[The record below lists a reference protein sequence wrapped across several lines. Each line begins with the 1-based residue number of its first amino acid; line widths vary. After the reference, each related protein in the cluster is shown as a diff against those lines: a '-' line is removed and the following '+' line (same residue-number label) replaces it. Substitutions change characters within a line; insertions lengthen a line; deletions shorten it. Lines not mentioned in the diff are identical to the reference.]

1 MPLHNH
7 YYYDEDS
14 CEFIPIEYSRT
25 EQVVYNLSIWLL
37 TGVILSGIGLTLLS
51 NYVGTPAELALKAEN
66 EALYSQLEETKESII
81 QLDNQL
87 QEIAQT
93 DNEVYRSVLGLN
105 PISYDERQAG
115 IGGADSYQ
123 EFDSFSE
130 STSELLKWTASKLDN
145 LERRIG
151 IQKLSFEE
159 LKKAYNENAEKLR
172 HLPAIKPTKGIII
185 SGFGMRDHPIL
196 MYSRM
201 HDGLDFRAE
210 IGSNVFATADGTVRY
225 AGLRGNLGRIV
236 VIDHGYG
243 YETLYAHLS
252 SIPKEIRS
260 GTKVT
265 RGQLIAYSGNSGLTQ
280 GPHLHYEVHYN
291 RISVDPINYLFA
303 DISPEEYLM
312 YKEIAE
318 TNTKS
323 MD

>member
-1 MPLHNH
+1 MPLNNH

-51 NYVGTPAELALKAEN
+51 NYVGTPSELALKAEN
-66 EALYSQLEETKESII
+66 EALYSQLEETRESILE
-81 QLDNQL
+81 LDNQL
-87 QEIAQT
+87 QEIART
-93 DNEVYRSVLGLN
+93 DNEVYRSVLGMDQ
-105 PISYDERQAG
+105 ISYDERQAG
-115 IGGADSYQ
+115 IGGADSYL
-123 EFDSFSE
+123 EFDNFSE
-130 STSELLKWTASKLDN
+130 STSELLKWTASRLDN

-210 IGSNVFATADGTVRY
+210 IGSSVFATADGTVRY

-252 SIPKEIRS
+252 SIPREIRA

-280 GPHLHYEVHYN
+280 GPHLHYEVHHN
-291 RISVDPINYLFA
+291 KISVDPINYLFA